1 MSSPERERDCGE
13 YEQEREGAPPRGGAL
28 LGMMRGAF
36 AAVPAHD
43 LEDAPQ
49 GEREPALWSRKRR
62 RDPEERDHGGDSDD
76 LLRQRS

>member
-1 MSSPERERDCGE
+1 MSSPERERGCSED
-13 YEQEREGAPPRGGAL
+13 EQEGEGAPPRRGAL

-43 LEDAPQ
+43 LEDAAQRKRNAAP
-49 GEREPALWSRKRR
+49 WSGKRR